1 MSLGLRTNQELSH
14 LKIFPP
20 SCKTMSIKIIDDD
33 LTCMLIEGY
42 ADLIYGDFEASLN
55 CIRPYL

>member
-1 MSLGLRTNQELSH
+1 MSLGLDKQELNH

-20 SCKTMSIKIIDDD
+20 SSKTMPVKIVDDE

-55 CIRPYL
+55 YIRSYL